1 MENLIKI
8 EDKEFKP
15 YLTNA
20 QIESAIDKVAR
31 KINADYEGTGKCP
44 IIMCVLE
51 GSLMFTSELMKRLTI
66 PCELMSVKMTSYSG
80 TQSTG
85 VVKKALGLAR
95 SIEGREV
102 IVCEDIVDTGCT
114 IKNMLSY
121 LKDQGANAVKF
132 CTMLLKPDVYQND
145 IPLDYVA
152 LEIENKFIVGF
163 GLDYNQFGRNLPDI
177 YQINA

>member
-20 QIESAIDKVAR
+20 QIESAIDEVAKR
-31 KINADYEGTGKCP
+31 IIADYEGTGKCP

-85 VVKKALGLAR
+85 VVKQTMGLSR

-114 IKNMLSY
+114 IKNMLSF
-121 LKDQGANAVKF
+121 LTDNGASRVKI
-132 CTMLLKPDVYQND
+132 CTLLLKPDVYRND

-163 GLDYNQFGRNLPDI
+163 GLDYNQQGRNLPDI
-177 YQINA
+177 YQINE

>member
-20 QIESAIDKVAR
+20 QIESAIDEVAR
-31 KINADYEGTGKCP
+31 KINADYEGTGKRP

-51 GSLMFTSELMKRLTI
+51 GSLLFTSELMKRLTI
-66 PCELMSVKMTSYSG
+66 PCELMSVKMTSYAG

-85 VVKKALGLAR
+85 VVKQTLGLTR

-114 IKNMLSY
+114 IRSMLSY
-121 LKDQGANAVKF
+121 LEEQGATAVKF
-132 CTMLLKPDVYQND
+132 CTLLLKPDVYQND

-152 LEIENKFIVGF
+152 IEIENKFIVGF